1 MKDNLSKRLKK
12 IQPSLTVAINVKANA
27 LRAEGRDVLV
37 LAAGEPDF
45 DTPQNICQAA
55 VRAINDGQTRYVP
68 GKGTSDLQQAIINK
82 FRRDNN
88 LSYSSDEIMVGVGG
102 KHIIYNV
109 MMTTLDKNDEV
120 IIPAPYWVSY
130 PDIVLLA
137 EGKPV
142 IVTCDSNQEFKI
154 SPQQLEQHINDNTK
168 WLMLNSPSNPTGAIY
183 TYEEL
188 KEIAK
193 ILMKYPQVLILSD
206 DIYEKILYDNVEF
219 HTIAEVEPAL
229 KDRTITMNGVSKAY
243 CMTGWRLGYCGGPK
257 EIIAGMNKI
266 QSQSTTSTS
275 SISMAAA
282 VEALNGNQDFIKV
295 HNQQFIK
302 RRDMV
307 VEKLNNIPG
316 ITCITP
322 KGAFYVYPSC
332 AGCIGKKTPNGKII
346 KSDENFMNYLL
357 DSEGIAGVHGEA
369 FGLSPYFR
377 LSYAT
382 DELTL
387 NDACD
392 RIMKACK
399 QLS

>member
-1 MKDNLSKRLKK
+1 MKDHLSKRLKK

-27 LRAEGRDVLV
+27 LRADGRDVLV

-68 GKGTSDLQQAIINK
+68 GKGTQALQQAIIDK
-82 FRRDNN
+82 FKRDNN
-88 LSYSSDEIMVGVGG
+88 LSYSVDEIMVGVGG

-109 MMTTLDKNDEV
+109 MMATLDQNDEV

-137 EGKPV
+137 GGKPV
-142 IVTCDSNQEFKI
+142 IVTCDLNQEFKI
-154 SPQQLEQHINDNTK
+154 SPQQLEQHINNNTK

-183 TYEEL
+183 TYGEL
-188 KEIAK
+188 KELAK
-193 ILMKYPQVLILSD
+193 ILLKYPQVLILSD

-219 HTIAEVEPAL
+219 HTIAEVEPEL

-257 EIIAGMNKI
+257 EIIVGMNKI

-275 SISMAAA
+275 SITMAAA
-282 VEALNGNQDFIKV
+282 VEALNGNQDFIKI
-295 HNQQFIK
+295 HNQQFLK

-307 VEKLNNIPG
+307 IEKLNNIPG
-316 ITCITP
+316 IVCNTP
-322 KGAFYVYPSC
+322 QGAFYVYPSC
-332 AGCIGKKTPNGKII
+332 AGCIGKKTPGGKTIT
-346 KSDENFMNYLL
+346 SDENFMNYLL

-369 FGLSPYFR
+369 FGLSPFFR

-382 DELTL
+382 NEQTL

-392 RIMKACK
+392 RIMRACK
-399 QLS
+399 KLI